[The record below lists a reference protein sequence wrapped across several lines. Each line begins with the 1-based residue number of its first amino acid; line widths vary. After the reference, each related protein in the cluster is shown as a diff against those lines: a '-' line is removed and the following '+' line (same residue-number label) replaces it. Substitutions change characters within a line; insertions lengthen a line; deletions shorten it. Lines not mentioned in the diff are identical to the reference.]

1 MDLALSEEQHL
12 IVEMVRQFV
21 REDIVPL
28 EDNLDPDAEELPP
41 EDYYRLVEKTRAMG
55 LYGLD
60 TPPEFGGPDI
70 DLVTRSLIAIE
81 CSQHRAGLYAPC
93 YNVFGGAR
101 QAQLFEAT
109 ETQKDKYLHPML
121 RGEKKVFFGLSEP
134 SGGSDPARAI
144 QTRAVRDGDEWV
156 LNGTKL
162 WISGADRADYGL
174 VFARTGPDKGRA
186 GVTCFIVETQWPGF
200 NVRRIVHTLRSSK
213 YATEI
218 QLEDLRVPHEN
229 ILGKVGGGF
238 AIANDRLS
246 RQRIPYAAEC
256 IGVAVKAHEMAVAYA
271 KVRETFGAPL
281 ASRQGIQWMLVEN
294 EIDIRTARW
303 LVLDAAARADRG
315 EPYRTESAIA
325 KLVAA
330 EASGRVVDRSMQ
342 IHGGLGVA
350 KDLPLERWYREIRI
364 RRIGEGPSEVQKH
377 VIARDILD
385 AGLR

>member
-1 MDLALSEEQHL
+1 MDLALTEEQRL
-12 IVEMVRQFV
+12 IVDMVRRFV
-21 REDIVPL
+21 REEILPL
-28 EDNLDPDAEELPP
+28 EAKLDPDADELPL
-41 EDYYRLVEKTRAMG
+41 EEFNRLVAMVKEMG

-60 TPPEFGGPDI
+60 TPPEWGGPEI
-70 DLVTRSLIAIE
+70 NLVTRCLIAIE
-81 CSQHRAGLYAPC
+81 CGQHRAGLYAPC
-93 YNVFGGAR
+93 YYVFGGAR

-109 ETQKDKYLHPML
+109 DEQKDQYLYPML
-121 RGEKKVFFGLSEP
+121 RGEKKTFFALSEP

-144 QTRAVRDGDEWV
+144 QTRAVRDGDHWV

-174 VFARTGPDKGRA
+174 LFARTGGPGRG
-186 GVTCFIVETQWPGF
+186 GVTAFIIETGWNGF
-200 NVRRIVHTLRSSK
+200 NVRRAVHTLRSAK

-218 QLEDLRVPHEN
+218 ELKDLRVPHEN
-229 ILGKVGGGF
+229 MLGEEGGGF
-238 AIANDRLS
+238 SIANDRLM

-256 IGVAVKAHEMAVAYA
+256 IGIAVKANEMAVEYA

-281 ASRQGIQWMLVEN
+281 SERQGIQWMLVEN
-294 EIDIRTARW
+294 EIDIRAMKW
-303 LVLDAAARADRG
+303 LTFDAACKADRG
-315 EPYRTESAIA
+315 EPFRMESAIA
-325 KLVAA
+325 KLQCT
-330 EASGRVVDRSMQ
+330 ELSGKVVDRSMQ

-377 VIARDILD
+377 VIAREIIG

>member
-1 MDLALSEEQHL
+1 MDLALTEEQRL
-12 IVEMVRQFV
+12 IVDMVRRFV
-21 REDIVPL
+21 REEIVPL
-28 EDNLDPDAEELPP
+28 EAKLDPDADELPL
-41 EDYYRLVEKTRAMG
+41 EEFNRLVAMVKEMG

-60 TPPEFGGPDI
+60 TPPEWGGPEI
-70 DLVTRSLIAIE
+70 NLVTRCLIAIE
-81 CSQHRAGLYAPC
+81 CGQHRAGLYAPC
-93 YNVFGGAR
+93 YYVFGGAR

-109 ETQKDKYLHPML
+109 DEQKDQYLYPML
-121 RGEKKVFFGLSEP
+121 RGEKKTFFALSEP

-144 QTRAVRDGDEWV
+144 QTRAVRDGDHWV

-174 VFARTGPDKGRA
+174 LFARTGGPGRG
-186 GVTCFIVETQWPGF
+186 GVTAFIIETGWDGF
-200 NVRRIVHTLRSSK
+200 NVRRAVHTLRSAK

-218 QLEDLRVPHEN
+218 ELKDLRVPHEN
-229 ILGKVGGGF
+229 MLGEEGGGF
-238 AIANDRLS
+238 AIANDRLM

-256 IGVAVKAHEMAVAYA
+256 IGIAVKANEMAVEYA

-281 ASRQGIQWMLVEN
+281 SERQGIQWMLVEN
-294 EIDIRTARW
+294 EIDIRAMKW
-303 LVLDAAARADRG
+303 LTFDAACKADRG
-315 EPYRTESAIA
+315 EPFRMESAIA
-325 KLVAA
+325 KLQCT
-330 EASGRVVDRSMQ
+330 ELSGKVVDRSMQ

-377 VIARDILD
+377 VIAREIIG

>member
-1 MDLALSEEQHL
+1 
-12 IVEMVRQFV
+12 
-21 REDIVPL
+21 
-28 EDNLDPDAEELPP
+28 
-41 EDYYRLVEKTRAMG
+41 MG

-60 TPPEFGGPDI
+60 TPPEWGGPEI
-70 DLVTRSLIAIE
+70 NLVTRCLIAIE
-81 CSQHRAGLYAPC
+81 CGQHRAGLYAPC
-93 YNVFGGAR
+93 YYVFGGAR

-109 ETQKDKYLHPML
+109 DEQKDKYLYPML
-121 RGEKKVFFGLSEP
+121 RGEKKTFFALSEP

-144 QTRAVRDGDEWV
+144 QTRAVRDGDHWV

-174 VFARTGPDKGRA
+174 RFARTGGPGRG
-186 GVTCFIVETQWPGF
+186 GVTAFIIETGWDGF
-200 NVRRIVHTLRSSK
+200 NVRRAVHTLRSAK

-218 QLEDLRVPHEN
+218 ELKDLRVPHEN
-229 ILGKVGGGF
+229 MLGEEGGGF
-238 AIANDRLS
+238 AIANDRLM

-256 IGVAVKAHEMAVAYA
+256 IGIAVKANEMAVEYA

-281 ASRQGIQWMLVEN
+281 SERQGIQWMLVEN
-294 EIDIRTARW
+294 EIDIRAMKW
-303 LVLDAAARADRG
+303 LTFDAACKADRG
-315 EPYRTESAIA
+315 EPFRTESAIA
-325 KLVAA
+325 KLQCS
-330 EASGRVVDRSMQ
+330 ELSGKVVDRSMQ

-377 VIARDILD
+377 VIARDIIG